1 MSRIKMSVSLTDT
14 FRELQRGGGVNM
26 DWLFESIG
34 NTIKGLVNGFFDYVV
49 QIFSETVSYDVS
61 TFYQVFSSDSGG
73 KNIFQAL
80 YMDIIIPLSVSI
92 LILILVWNL
101 YKSIFSKDWCDIEE
115 PGALLVRSMA
125 GLFIIWNCQ
134 SIMNLPVKMMQSFMN
149 QISQT
154 NLTEFSFTQWDMSK
168 MNAGVLVNLLLEIIA
183 IIIFGWTFL
192 KLMYVYIQ
200 RYVAYCIYLFLA
212 PLAFSAM
219 GAKSTSEV
227 TKRSIKLY
235 TEVLLSLLLTML
247 WIKVYCSGMVTCIT
261 NTPAMSMGMMVLTI
275 FIVKA
280 FGDLGI
286 KLDDLLTKAGL
297 LAVGN
302 ERAGIGMAGIM
313 ATRALGN
320 MMGKSMRGGNSG
332 GLATTSPLVEKL
344 NRQWEAGMESRKS
357 EGEKDTNATSL
368 GGKEEASLEEINN
381 ASNLLNDPNIKHNT
395 EQNTSS
401 LSKLLPNG
409 EKQVQKDGKP
419 ISENTNGLK
428 MMHPDSSGKVSPENM
443 FKNPKSGQWEKLGTD
458 ERGQSY
464 KSPVNLKDIKK
475 GSVAMGNNAVRMG
488 MSDDVMPS
496 LKDDLNSSIMKNG
509 FKSMHGVTNNKD
521 GSSNLFEM
529 SPNDAGDF
537 NVTSG
542 DYTYSSLAE
551 ARDAVGAESIS
562 IGSSSNLDT
571 SSADAINSGMKSAAG
586 ITEEGG
592 IKIPGAGAYKVLSMG
607 DRQAD
612 GIYFDTNTGKMET
625 FHAKALG
632 KEEYKREAKGGN
644 KDIIKLKNGQYM
656 KFEKG
661 TRNREMDKYARTATL
676 DRDTGSISIS
686 NVSGLNKDGKPV

>member
-1 MSRIKMSVSLTDT
+1 
-14 FRELQRGGGVNM
+14 M

-34 NTIKGLVNGFFDYVV
+34 NSVRGMVNKFFDFVI

-61 TFYQVFSSDSGG
+61 TFYQVFTKDSGG
-73 KNIFQAL
+73 KNIFQTL

-134 SIMNLPVKMMQSFMN
+134 SIMNLPVKMMQSFMDKV
-149 QISQT
+149 SKADLST
-154 NLTEFSFTQWDMSK
+154 FSFSQWDMSSISV
-168 MNAGVLVNLLLEIIA
+168 NDVTSAGIVVNILIEIIA
-183 IIIFGWTFL
+183 VVIFGWTFI

-219 GAKSTSEV
+219 GAKGTSEV

-235 TEVLLSLLLTML
+235 AEVLLSLLLTML
-247 WIKVYCSGMVTCIT
+247 WLKVYSSGMISCIS
-261 NTPAMSMGMMVLTI
+261 NAPAMSSGIMVLTV

-280 FGDLGI
+280 FGDFGI

-320 MMGKSMRGGNSG
+320 MMGHSNRGGKSG
-332 GLATTSPLVEKL
+332 SLGTTSPLVEKL

-357 EGEKDTNATSL
+357 EGGKETNPTSL
-368 GGKEEASLEEINN
+368 GSKEEASPEEINN
-381 ASNLLNDPNIKHNT
+381 ASNLLNDPNTKHNT

-464 KSPVNLKDIKK
+464 KSPVNLKDIKN
-475 GSVAMGNNAVRMG
+475 GSVTMGNNAVRMG
-488 MSDDVMPS
+488 MSDDAMPS

-521 GSSNLFEM
+521 GSSNLFEI

-542 DYTYSSLAE
+542 DYSYSSLAE

-592 IKIPGAGAYKVLSMG
+592 IGITGAGAYKVLSMG

-686 NVSGLNKDGKPV
+686 NVSGLNKDGKPI